1 MFFSEGFADISK
13 HHQQLHRDI
22 YQPFV
27 PWRINSINSK
37 AVMWSVFSWQLLA
50 TKGTKWP
57 WPEKK
62 SVILMEAHCL
72 LHFYTDLLVKSHEP
86 VGRS

>member
-13 HHQQLHRDI
+13 RHQQLHRDI

-50 TKGTKWP
+50 TKGMKWP

-62 SVILMEAHCL
+62 SVILMEAHSL
-72 LHFYTDLLVKSHEP
+72 LHFLHRSACEKS
-86 VGRS
+86 